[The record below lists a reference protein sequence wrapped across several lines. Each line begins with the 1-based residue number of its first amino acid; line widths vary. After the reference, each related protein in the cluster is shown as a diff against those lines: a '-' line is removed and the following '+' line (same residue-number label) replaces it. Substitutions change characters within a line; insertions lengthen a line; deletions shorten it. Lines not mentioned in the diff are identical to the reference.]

1 MARASAVARDT
12 CSSPTS
18 LVVALIYLE
27 RLRVSNPRYLGTVA
41 SSADLFLVSL
51 MVASKYLHDDGEE
64 DEVRC
69 HFASNNNHRWTVD
82 TRLTEYR
89 GMLVRVCLPG
99 ERVGVNFSHP
109 N

>member
-1 MARASAVARDT
+1 MRSHQNRIVLVTRSGFLSTNDEMKREKRLDMARASAVARDT

-69 HFASNNNHRWTVD
+69 HFSSNKN
-82 TRLTEYR
+82 
-89 GMLVRVCLPG
+89 
-99 ERVGVNFSHP
+99 
-109 N
+109 

>member
-1 MARASAVARDT
+1 MVRPSAVARDT

-64 DEVRC
+64 DEVIK
-69 HFASNNNHRWTVD
+69 F
-82 TRLTEYR
+82 
-89 GMLVRVCLPG
+89 
-99 ERVGVNFSHP
+99 
-109 N
+109 